1 MDESCKCCFPTQHE
15 PLAGS
20 LAGAGDSRALI
31 AGSESTSLGPS
42 PKQASCNSP
51 ASTANTEVA
60 AAHTPTEGACSSAD
74 SVLTAPDTQGK
85 QQVMERI
92 HLTSPSK
99 MLAASTIAKPPA
111 SCSPAAGLHLPG
123 QVSTSS
129 GHNPVAD
136 TLQLTTAPAVHGSPD
151 ALHASFTSAASWKGA
166 PVSGLLG
173 VRCADGPTDLA
184 DWPGEQT
191 PAGILM
197 SPAHLGQ
204 QDSTGN
210 AGTTLH

>member
-20 LAGAGDSRALI
+20 LAGAGGSTE
-31 AGSESTSLGPS
+31 GSESTSLDPS
-42 PKQASCNSP
+42 PEQASCNSP
-51 ASTANTEVA
+51 ALTANTEVA
-60 AAHTPTEGACSSAD
+60 AADTPTKGACSSAD
-74 SVLTAPDTQGK
+74 FVLTAPDTQGN

-92 HLTSPSK
+92 HLTSPSN
-99 MLAASTIAKPPA
+99 MLAAGTITKPPA
-111 SCSPAAGLHLPG
+111 SCSTAAGLHVPG
-123 QVSTSS
+123 QVSTSC
-129 GHNPVAD
+129 GHNPMAD
-136 TLQLTTAPAVHGSPD
+136 TLHLTTAPAVHGSPD
-151 ALHASFTSAASWKGA
+151 ALHASFTSAGPWKGA

-173 VRCADGPTDLA
+173 VRCADGQTDLA

-191 PAGILM
+191 PAGIPM

-210 AGTTLH
+210 AGMTLH